1 VGCCLHLTASWKI
14 ETVATIVVVVVAFVV
29 VVVTSVV
36 VKVVLPVLLGL
47 VELLKSNLWPSRQ
60 VCGRLSVNAA
70 ELKVAP
76 N

>member
-14 ETVATIVVVVVAFVV
+14 ETVAKIVVVI
-29 VVVTSVV
+29 V

-47 VELLKSNLWPSRQ
+47 VELLKSNLWPSGQ

-70 ELKVAP
+70 ELKVAS
-76 N
+76 NKTEISMTE